1 MNKKY
6 CNSSKPQD
14 GFTLIEL
21 MVTVAI
27 ITAIA
32 ALALPSYL
40 GSVDKSR
47 RSDAQGALTS
57 FANAMERHFTTNSTY
72 EGAAGTQ
79 GSPSDTGSPWIFET
93 EAPLDGDTKYYDL
106 TIESASASA
115 YTLRA
120 TPKGAQADN
129 GMLELTST
137 GIHRWDEDNSGT
149 FDTDENKWRK

>member
-1 MNKKY
+1 MNNKHSNLLKA
-6 CNSSKPQD
+6 QH

-21 MVTVAI
+21 LVTVVI
-27 ITAIA
+27 ITALA

-72 EGAAGTQ
+72 TGAAGTQ
-79 GSPSDTGSPWIFET
+79 GSPTDTGTPWIFDT

-106 TIESASASA
+106 TIESASDSA

-120 TPKGAQADN
+120 TPKGAQTDD
-129 GMLELTST
+129 GKLEITST

-149 FDTDENKWRK
+149 FDADENKWRK